1 MRTGAVARSDT
12 EEIDFFLAGAAWQDT
27 LLQNYRI
34 IHLTLQSIFLAI
46 GTEAPL
52 FHGT

>member
-12 EEIDFFLAGAAWQDT
+12 EEIDFLLAGAAWQDT
-27 LLQNYRI
+27 LLQKYRI

-46 GTEAPL
+46 WTESTL
-52 FHGT
+52 LHCT